1 MHKKSLSKLLRWG
14 FGVLGFMLL
23 MYLCAS
29 AGYHYV
35 RKNAPSQVSDG
46 AHNKQNTEKGTKPFP
61 NLPVGLSGT
70 YSEEEN
76 LVTDLNDYLV
86 VSEGNLVNLYIIDT
100 DGDKVF
106 EKVLDID
113 LLALKDE
120 DRQLL
125 KQGII
130 LDTKEAL
137 LSLIEDYSS

>member
-1 MHKKSLSKLLRWG
+1 MHKKGISRLLRWG
-14 FGVLGFMLL
+14 LGILGLMLA

-29 AGYHYV
+29 AGYHFV
-35 RKNAPSQVSDG
+35 RKNAPSQISDG
-46 AHNKQNTEKGTKPFP
+46 ANNKPNTEKGTKPFP

-86 VSEGNLVNLYIIDT
+86 VSQGNLVNLYIIDT

-113 LLALKDE
+113 LSALKDE

-125 KQGII
+125 EQGII
-130 LDTKEAL
+130 LGTKEAL